1 MLKMLGGFKISS
13 SMMELDIC
21 KHIYLNTPH
30 LGDLLVLSFFGFL
43 IFLYLSVESNVSIAP
58 PPVPWTDP
66 AADVCTAAHGV
77 VFSAASESR
86 DMAKAVENSGF
97 SAIYS
102 LSFHTTLLLVHGF
115 LVPAVF
121 WPAKYL
127 TGGDHERFRGFINW
141 SHWRPVTSRYKP
153 YQTYQTWKF
162 LLQPMLTKKARHL
175 KRKNIL
181 KFSKILFVVLASWAK
196 TLPYVLKHNNPTYHS
211 VRSPPQPRL
220 LPARLPSVSRHVPF
234 KVASWRGRECQQS
247 RSGGWIG
254 WIYLDT
260 VCNIFWRLKIERNH
274 RKLTGNIMYSLQLNP
289 LKNSHTSGH
298 SDFSIHLQSSQY
310 ENKYEICND
319 STPPPKTTKATAT
332 TKKHHWTNRSLTILV
347 LVR

>member
-58 PPVPWTDP
+58 PPLPWTDP

-127 TGGDHERFRGFINW
+127 TGGTMKGFGV
-141 SHWRPVTSRYKP
+141 SSTEVTGALSP
-153 YQTYQTWKF
+153 QDTN
-162 LLQPMLTKKARHL
+162 LTKHTKL
-175 KRKNIL
+175 GS
-181 KFSKILFVVLASWAK
+181 FSFSRC
-196 TLPYVLKHNNPTYHS
+196 LPK
-211 VRSPPQPRL
+211 
-220 LPARLPSVSRHVPF
+220 
-234 KVASWRGRECQQS
+234 K
-247 RSGGWIG
+247 
-254 WIYLDT
+254 LDT
-260 VCNIFWRLKIERNH
+260 LR
-274 RKLTGNIMYSLQLNP
+274 G
-289 LKNSHTSGH
+289 
-298 SDFSIHLQSSQY
+298 
-310 ENKYEICND
+310 
-319 STPPPKTTKATAT
+319 
-332 TKKHHWTNRSLTILV
+332 KHFEV
-347 LVR
+347 L